1 MNSKLKGVISYLFG
15 WIGGLIVL
23 CAFNDN
29 DQKATF
35 HACQGITLSVSVVIC
50 NIAIIILSY
59 IPVVSFTTY
68 FLSPAVGIA
77 QLVFMILGIVKA
89 TSDSPDYKLPL
100 FGDLTEKFFEKKLA
114 AVGVPSGVAIAP
126 KFDPNTG
133 QPIVTPAPQAN
144 FDPMTGQPIVTP
156 APQANFDPNTGQP
169 IQNTAPQANFDPNT
183 GQPIQNVAPHANFDP
198 NTGQPITTPASE
210 PVTNPVVTS
219 EPSVPPTEAPVES
232 STPETTPETTPAVEN
247 PTNPVSQ

>member
-1 MNSKLKGVISYLFG
+1 MNSKVKGVISYLFG

-50 NIAIIILSY
+50 NIAIVILSY

-114 AVGVPSGVAIAP
+114 AVGVPSGVAVAP

-156 APQANFDPNTGQP
+156 APQANFDSNTGQP
-169 IQNTAPQANFDPNT
+169 IQNTAPQ
-183 GQPIQNVAPHANFDP
+183 ANFDP

-210 PVTNPVVTS
+210 PVTNPVVAS
-219 EPSVPPTEAPVES
+219 EPSVPPTEAPVEV

>member
-1 MNSKLKGVISYLFG
+1 MNSKVKGVISYLFG

-50 NIAIIILSY
+50 NIAIVILSY

-114 AVGVPSGVAIAP
+114 AVGVPSGVAVAP

-169 IQNTAPQANFDPNT
+169 IQNTAP
-183 GQPIQNVAPHANFDP
+183 HANFDP

-210 PVTNPVVTS
+210 PVTNPVVAS
-219 EPSVPPTEAPVES
+219 EPSVPPTEAPVEV

>member
-1 MNSKLKGVISYLFG
+1 MNSKVKGVISYLFG

-50 NIAIIILSY
+50 NIAIVILSY

-114 AVGVPSGVAIAP
+114 AVGVPSGVAVAP

-144 FDPMTGQPIVTP
+144 FDPMAGQPIVTP

-183 GQPIQNVAPHANFDP
+183 GQPI
-198 NTGQPITTPASE
+198 TTPASE
-210 PVTNPVVTS
+210 PVTNPVVAS
-219 EPSVPPTEAPVES
+219 EPSVPPTEAPVEV

>member
-1 MNSKLKGVISYLFG
+1 MNSKVKGVISYLFG

-50 NIAIIILSY
+50 NIAIVILSY

-114 AVGVPSGVAIAP
+114 AVGVPSGVAVAP

-144 FDPMTGQPIVTP
+144 FDPMAGQPIVTP

-183 GQPIQNVAPHANFDP
+183 GQPI
-198 NTGQPITTPASE
+198 TTPASE
-210 PVTNPVVTS
+210 PVTNPVVAS
-219 EPSVPPTEAPVES
+219 EPSVPPTEAPVEV
-232 STPETTPETTPAVEN
+232 STPETTPEPTPAVEN